1 MAPLA
6 DLAFLLV
13 AFFMLS
19 SYLVFRNEP
28 GVDLP
33 LIKSWPG
40 CRIIGGNIAVVLIS
54 KEGKMFFNPE
64 SKGRKALIMG
74 LTEKYGIH
82 LSDQDTEVIA
92 QLDYFGMDIR
102 QLPAYL
108 KSSPVERKRFV
119 QPGIPVEE
127 GNNQLSDWLE
137 YTKKIDP
144 KVHFIIE
151 GDESNSYPVIRLLLQ
166 TFQSNRVNRFSLLTK
181 PDYQAASELHS
192 Y

>member
-181 PDYQAASELHS
+181 PDYQAASDLHS